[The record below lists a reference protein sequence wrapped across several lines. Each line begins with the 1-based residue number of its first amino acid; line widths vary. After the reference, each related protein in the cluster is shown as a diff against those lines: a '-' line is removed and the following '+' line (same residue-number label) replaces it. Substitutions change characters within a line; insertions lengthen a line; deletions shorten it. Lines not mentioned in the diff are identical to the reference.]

1 MSQSIES
8 IAQGLVVVKQR
19 YEKNKK
25 LRKSLKDFKDPI
37 ELRFLANNT
46 KATIIIKGDQGIE
59 VKQSG
64 YDSAPVKISFESE
77 QTMMNLMNKKLLAV
91 TGYRSGKMKV
101 VSGSI
106 KNVLKLKKLLF

>member
-1 MSQSIES
+1 MSQSIRS
-8 IAQGLVVVKQR
+8 IAQGLIAVKQR

-25 LRKSLKDFKDPI
+25 LRKTLKDFKDPI

-46 KATIIIKGDQGIE
+46 KATIIINGDQGME

-77 QTMMNLMNKKLLAV
+77 QIMMNLMNKKLRAD

-101 VSGSI
+101 VSGSSKI
-106 KNVLKLKKLLF
+106 LHKLLKLLF